1 EMSLTPA
8 LSRKEMELPYLLGE
22 GLRMRVMKI
31 GEEMSQHLN
40 HNHNMKMYG
49 EIKLYAGS
57 GSPELSQKIADYLG
71 QQISPREVIKFP
83 NENIFVKLKSSA
95 RGQDVYVI
103 QTTSSPV
110 HYNLMEL
117 LIMSQTLR
125 LDSAARIT
133 AVVPYWCYG
142 RSDREDQPRVPITAR
157 LVADM
162 IEIAGAD
169 RYMTFDPHAGQIQGF
184 FSIPGDVLTA
194 SHMISEYIKEDLLAQ
209 MKDPVVVATD
219 LGFAKK
225 GRNYALD
232 LDLPI
237 AFIEKRRSGNDANAE
252 ALTLIGDVKE
262 RDVIIVDDEVD
273 TGGSIAQAV
282 NVVKKH
288 GARDIYLAFIHPI
301 FSKNAARTLA
311 DLPIK
316 HIITTDTVS
325 IPEQKMEPLAGRIT
339 ILSISSMLGEVI
351 RRAHEGRS
359 VGEMFNE

>member
-1 EMSLTPA
+1 MTEHHH
-8 LSRKEMELPYLLGE
+8 E
-22 GLRMRVMKI
+22 
-31 GEEMSQHLN
+31 
-40 HNHNMKMYG
+40 MKMYG

-57 GSPELSQKIADYLG
+57 GSPELAQKIADYLE
-71 QQISPREVIKFP
+71 QKLSPREVILFP
-83 NENIFVKLKSSA
+83 NDNIFVKLTSST

-117 LIMSQTLR
+117 LIMIQTIR

-133 AVVPYWCYG
+133 AVVPYLCYV
-142 RSDREDQPRVPITAR
+142 RSDKKDQPRVPITAR

-162 IEIAGAD
+162 IERAGAD

-194 SHMISEYIKEDLLAQ
+194 SHMISQYISVHLLSQ

-237 AFIEKRRSGNDANAE
+237 AFIEKRRAGNDAKAE
-252 ALTLIGDVKE
+252 ALTLIGDVQN

-282 NVVKKH
+282 QVVNNN
-288 GARDIYLAFIHPI
+288 GARNVYLAFIHPI
-301 FSKNAARTLA
+301 FSSDAAQRLA
-311 DLPIK
+311 ELPIK

-325 IPEQKMEPLAGRIT
+325 IPLDKMQLLDGRVT
-339 ILSISSMLGEVI
+339 ILSIAPMLGEVI
-351 RRAHEGRS
+351 LRAHEGRS

>member
-1 EMSLTPA
+1 MPHVHSE
-8 LSRKEMELPYLLGE
+8 
-22 GLRMRVMKI
+22 I
-31 GEEMSQHLN
+31 
-40 HNHNMKMYG
+40 KMYG

-57 GSPELSQKIADYLG
+57 GSPELAQKIADYLE
-71 QQISPREVIKFP
+71 QTLSPREVIQFP

-117 LIMSQTLR
+117 LIMIQTLR

-133 AVVPYWCYG
+133 AVVPYLCYG
-142 RSDREDQPRVPITAR
+142 RSDKKDQPRVPITAR

-169 RYMTFDPHAGQIQGF
+169 RYMTFDPHAGQVQGF
-184 FSIPGDVLTA
+184 FSVPGDVLTA
-194 SHMISEYIKEDLLAQ
+194 SHMISDHIKKNLQGE

-232 LDLPI
+232 LDVPI
-237 AFIEKRRSGNDANAE
+237 AFIEKRRVGNDANAE
-252 ALTLIGDVKE
+252 ALTLIGDVKN
-262 RDVIIVDDEVD
+262 RDVIVVDDEVD
-273 TGGSIAQAV
+273 TGGSVAQAV
-282 NVVKKH
+282 NVVKSH
-288 GARDIYLAFIHPI
+288 GAHNVYLAFIHPI
-301 FSKNAARTLA
+301 FSRDAAQRLA
-311 DLPIK
+311 ALPIK
-316 HIITTDTVS
+316 QIVTTDTIT
-325 IPEQKMEPLAGRIT
+325 IPAEKMERLEGRIT
-339 ILSISSMLGEVI
+339 VLSIAPMLGEVI